1 MTRKN
6 EIIPNDENRPVAIEI
21 SSNMLR
27 VTLADERIIATP
39 LSWYPRLLQ
48 ATPEQL
54 RDYELSSAGIHWREL
69 DEDLSIAGM
78 LQGNRPHQRK
88 IKA

>member
-1 MTRKN
+1 MRKN
-6 EIIPNDENRPVAIEI
+6 EIIPNDENRPIAVEI
-21 SSNMLR
+21 SSNMLH

-39 LSWYPRLLQ
+39 LTWYPRLLQ
-48 ATPEQL
+48 ATTEQL

-69 DEDLSIAGM
+69 DEDLSITGM

>member
-1 MTRKN
+1 MHKN
-6 EIIPNDENRPVAIEI
+6 EMIPNDENRPVAVEF
-21 SSNMLR
+21 SNNMLR

-39 LSWYPRLLQ
+39 LAWYPRLLQ

-54 RDYELSSAGIHWREL
+54 QNYELSSAGIHWREL

-78 LQGNRPHQRK
+78 LQGNRPNQRK

>member
-1 MTRKN
+1 MSKA

-39 LSWYPRLLQ
+39 LTWYPRLLH

-54 RDYELSSAGIHWREL
+54 QDYELSSAGIHWPQL
-69 DEDLSIAGM
+69 DEDLSVAGM
-78 LQGNRPHQRK
+78 LQGNRPNQRK